1 MGVSQTKRKRKSG
14 KKNKTQ
20 KKDGGSPHQYYDFL
34 YNGQP
39 HELAILKKAEEILDK
54 PKGQMLIDNKG
65 DPIKNSEIID
75 VLNTFEQNFDIEKT
89 LDSNGNEIWK
99 SYIFENFVEPFENY
113 YIQTKHGLKRDK
125 ELLKIMLRDKRKETF
140 LPNLYKTI
148 KANKIINKA
157 KNEFLLDSVD
167 TKFDFVSKYM
177 DDYADIKE
185 HYIKMRD
192 KISKIYTYIPIYK
205 ELSPSTFTKNIRNLL
220 YTKGDNN
227 KFITY
232 IRNFI
237 NKNIKNKNDDNI
249 DLKFFVKILETNITE
264 EEEEARVVEADSVKA
279 EEEELARL
287 AEIARVKAEEEA
299 RVVEADSVKAE
310 EEERAQLEEIARLK
324 AEKEEQARIVEI
336 ARVNAEAE
344 ERAQLEEIARLKA
357 EAEERAQLEEI
368 ARLEQAQLAEEEER
382 ARLNAEEE
390 EQARL
395 AEEARLKAEE
405 EEQARLA
412 EEARLNAEE
421 EEQLRLAEEARL
433 KAEDEAKQGRLAEIA
448 SMKIDEEAEIPHV
461 NAIDQVK
468 NLWISFLTKNKLYD
482 ETGIDKIITILQYK
496 NNQQIEGLNELID
509 ESNKTLNGIR

>member
-54 PKGQMLIDNKG
+54 PKGQMLIDNNG
-65 DPIKNSEIID
+65 GPIKNSEIID

-89 LDSNGNEIWK
+89 LDSSGNEIWK

-113 YIQTKHGLKRDK
+113 YIQTKHGSKRDK

-157 KNEFLLDSVD
+157 KNKFLSDSVD
-167 TKFDFVSKYM
+167 PQFDFVSKYM
-177 DDYADIKE
+177 DDYEAIKE

-205 ELSPSTFTKNIRNLL
+205 ELSPSTFTKNVRNLL

-237 NKNIKNKNDDNI
+237 NKNIKNKNDNNI
-249 DLKFFVKILETNITE
+249 ELKFFVKILETNITE
-264 EEEEARVVEADSVKA
+264 EEAEEEEARVAEEARLKA
-279 EEEELARL
+279 EEEEKARL
-287 AEIARVKAEEEA
+287 AEEA
-299 RVVEADSVKAE
+299 RVKAE
-310 EEERAQLEEIARLK
+310 EEERAQLEE
-324 AEKEEQARIVEI
+324 AEK
-336 ARVNAEAE
+336 E
-344 ERAQLEEIARLKA
+344 ERAQLAEIARLKA
-357 EAEERAQLEEI
+357 ESEER
-368 ARLEQAQLAEEEER
+368 AQLAEEEEQ
-382 ARLNAEEE
+382 ARLKAEEKERAQLAEEARLKAEEE
-390 EQARL
+390 EKARL

-412 EEARLNAEE
+412 EIARVKTEE

-433 KAEDEAKQGRLAEIA
+433 KAEDEVEQGRLAEIA
-448 SMKIDEEAEIPHV
+448 SMKVDEETEIPHV

-482 ETGIDKIITILQYK
+482 ETGINKIITILQYK

-509 ESNKTLNGIR
+509 ESNKILNGIR